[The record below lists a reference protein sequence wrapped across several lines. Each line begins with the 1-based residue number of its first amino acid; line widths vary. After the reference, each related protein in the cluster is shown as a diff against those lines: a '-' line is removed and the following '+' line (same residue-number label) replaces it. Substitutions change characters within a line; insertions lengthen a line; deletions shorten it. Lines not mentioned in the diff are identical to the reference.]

1 MADAES
7 LNQSRAD
14 GAGGFED
21 WFGVGIE
28 ENSDGNGQNDVV
40 SGESSDTTA
49 SASLMFGEDAEPTEE
64 FISLEPN
71 ECLQLWKDGLE
82 VLKFGRKGQPHL
94 RNFKLDEENHALQR
108 RSWFKEHFVPKFK
121 EKNTSKPSRLPA
133 CRSLQKLSLFI
144 FCFINIVRL
153 SNS

>member
-1 MADAES
+1 MAAADS

-14 GAGGFED
+14 GASGFEV
-21 WFGVGIE
+21 WFGVGTE
-28 ENSDGNGQNDVV
+28 EEEADSNYQECLS
-40 SGESSDTTA
+40 SGDSGGISA
-49 SASLMFGEDAEPTEE
+49 SASLMVGEDAEPEEE
-64 FISLEPN
+64 FIRLEPN

-121 EKNTSKPSRLPA
+121 EKNTSKHTHVSA
-133 CRSLQKLSLFI
+133 SSSLQ
-144 FCFINIVRL
+144 
-153 SNS
+153 